1 MNLITKNILLDGTDV
16 EQKREEILEYF
27 LKTYELF
34 EKGFEVFKNEKVF
47 YKQAILI
54 RQPMI
59 FYFGHT
65 SIFYINKLIL
75 GKFIDTRVNESFEK
89 IFAIGV
95 DEMSWDDLNQDN
107 YDWPTVK
114 ELKNY
119 RQKVKDIVIKYIK
132 NVKFTLPITW
142 ESAMWPVLMGCE
154 HERIHIET
162 SSVLHRQLD
171 IKDIKKD
178 SFFKESKAY
187 KTKEVKNKMIDVK
200 GREITLGV
208 LHDDNPYYG
217 WDNEYGIQEAFDRD
231 FKASKYLVSNGEF
244 LEFVKD
250 GGYENDEYWDSEGN
264 AWKNDTKATH
274 PTFWIKDKKNYK
286 YRTITNI
293 VKLPLSYPVDVNH
306 LEASAFCK
314 WKSKKEQATFVL
326 PSEAMWYMIKED
338 AKINEKTKANI
349 NLEQYSSSSPVN
361 KFKHG
366 KFYDVIGN
374 VWQWTST
381 RFDKYEG
388 FKIHHL
394 YEDFSTPTFD
404 NKHYVIKG
412 GSFISTGNET
422 THFSRYAF
430 RRHFFQHAGFRYVQ
444 L

>member
-1 MNLITKNILLDGTDV
+1 MNLITKNILLDGNDV

-47 YKQAILI
+47 YNQATPL

-65 SIFYINKLIL
+65 AIFYINKLIL
-75 GKFIDTRVNESFEK
+75 AKHITKRVNESFEK
-89 IFAIGV
+89 MFAVGV

-107 YDWPTVK
+107 YTWPK
-114 ELKNY
+114 LNELKEY
-119 RQKVKDIVIKYIK
+119 REDVKKVVVKFIE
-132 NVKFTLPITW
+132 NVKFTLPITDT
-142 ESAMWPVLMGCE
+142 SPMWAILMGCE

-171 IKDIKKD
+171 IKHIKKD
-178 SFFKESKAY
+178 SFFKECKTY
-187 KTKEVKNKMIDVK
+187 KTKEVKNKMIEVK
-200 GREITLGV
+200 GRTITLGV
-208 LHDDNPYYG
+208 LKDDNPYYG
-217 WDNEYGIQEAFDRD
+217 WDNESGIYEAFDRD
-231 FKASKYLVSNGEF
+231 FKASKYLVSNAEY

-250 GGYENDEYWDSEGN
+250 GGYSTDEYWDTEGL
-264 AWKNDTKATH
+264 AWKKESKATH

-314 WKSKKEQATFVL
+314 WKSKKEKSTFIL

-338 AKINEKTKANI
+338 AKIKEDTKANI
-349 NLEQYSSSSPVN
+349 NLVQYSSSCPVN

-366 KFYDVIGN
+366 EFCDVIGN

-388 FKIHHL
+388 FKTDPL
-394 YEDFSTPTFD
+394 YADFSTPTFD
-404 NKHYVIKG
+404 TKHYVIKG